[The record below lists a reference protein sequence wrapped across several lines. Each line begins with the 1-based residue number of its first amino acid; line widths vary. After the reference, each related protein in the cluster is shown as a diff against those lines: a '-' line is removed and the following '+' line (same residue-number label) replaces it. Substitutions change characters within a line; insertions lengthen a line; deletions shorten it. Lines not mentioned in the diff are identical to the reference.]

1 MIKNNVDF
9 IKKYGVYEFRSLC
22 DYIQQD
28 LLVLNLKK
36 EKIRYKIN
44 HTKKRIKIINKNNNV
59 VYIDFSVVFTTNNNE
74 LKEYIKE
81 LCDNV

>member
-9 IKKYGVYEFRSLC
+9 IRKYGIYEFRNLC

-44 HTKKRIKIINKNNNV
+44 HTKKKNKNN
-59 VYIDFSVVFTTNNNE
+59 
-74 LKEYIKE
+74 K
-81 LCDNV
+81 